1 MDLRENI
8 REGVNAV
15 KGNKLRTFLTA
26 TIIALGIS
34 ALVGILTAIDSLQA
48 SINSS
53 FNSLGANSFDIRKK
67 QTGNT
72 NDGKKAK
79 IYPEITFL
87 EASEF
92 KEKFGRPG
100 NVSLS
105 TRVSFLAEAK
115 RFSKVSNP
123 NLLVT
128 GGDENFLSI
137 EGVEIDA
144 GRNFTLSEIKSG
156 VNVVII
162 GSEVKN
168 ALFEDAENPIN
179 KSISFLGTKF
189 RVIGLL
195 KNQGGVNGGGLD
207 RGLIVPIETGRKLS
221 GNRSLRYNL
230 KVGLKDPTQMD
241 YAIGA
246 ATGLMRKIRKD
257 PPIAEESFEIDQN
270 KTLTER
276 LGDIAI
282 YFKAGGGAFALI
294 TLLGASI
301 GLMNIMLVS
310 VTERTREIGVRKAL
324 GATPAKIRQQFLIE
338 AIIVCQFGGLGGILL
353 GILFGNL
360 VPLLL
365 GAGSF
370 IIPWGW
376 IFLGVTIGF
385 LVGILSGFIPA
396 NRASRL
402 DPIESLRFE

>member
-15 KGNKLRTFLTA
+15 RGNQLRTVLTA
-26 TIIALGIS
+26 TIIALGIA

-53 FNSLGANSFDIRKK
+53 FNSLGANSFDIRRKR
-67 QTGNT
+67 TGDT

-79 IYPEITFL
+79 VYPQISYL
-87 EASEF
+87 EAAEF
-92 KEKFGRPG
+92 KEKFGGPG
-100 NVSLS
+100 DVSLS
-105 TRVSFLAEAK
+105 TVITGLAEAK

-123 NLLVT
+123 NLRVT
-128 GGDENFLSI
+128 GADQAFLAI

-144 GRNFTLSEIKSG
+144 GRNFSQGEISNG

-162 GSEVKN
+162 GSEVKS
-168 ALFEDAENPIN
+168 ALFKNAENPLN
-179 KSISFLGTKF
+179 KTISFLGTKF
-189 RVIGLL
+189 RVIGVLM
-195 KNQGGVNGGGLD
+195 NQGGVNGGGLD
-207 RGLIVPIETGRKLS
+207 RGLIVPLETGRKVA
-221 GNRSLRYNL
+221 GNRTLRYQI
-230 KVGLKDPTQMD
+230 KVGMKDPTQMD
-241 YAIGA
+241 YAIGT

-257 PPIAEESFEIDQN
+257 PPAQEESFEIRQN
-270 KTLTER
+270 KTLSER

-282 YFKAGGGAFALI
+282 YFQAGGGAFAFI
-294 TLLGASI
+294 TLIGASI

-338 AIIVCQFGGLGGILL
+338 AIIVCQFGGLGGIIL
-353 GILFGNL
+353 GIIFGNL
-360 VPLLL
+360 VPLLI
-365 GAGSF
+365 GGGSF

-376 IFLGVTIGF
+376 IFVGVTIGF

-396 NRASRL
+396 NRASKL